1 MSSMAGGCEVMFYG
15 QGMAMDP
22 SMISVVFENR
32 EIGNVNMGTPNPCK
46 FLVQNYNYYF
56 NRFLKYSYIVDIAFN
71 SVTNGGSLKYSTPA
85 VAEMYQGA
93 TYEDFNT
100 LDSVTYVASL
110 LSFSESTGQTN
121 SMACRFL
128 NWCWIKFSRAY
139 TPILH

>member
-1 MSSMAGGCEVMFYG
+1 MAGGCEVMFYG

-32 EIGNVNMGTPNPCK
+32 EIGNVNMGTPNP
-46 FLVQNYNYYF
+46 F
-56 NRFLKYSYIVDIAFN
+56 DIAFN